1 MPIDS
6 SSPDVPGEMLDER
19 IAEEVIAGHT
29 EVAGGPDAVHETFL
43 GLDSTAWVAISC
55 LIFVA
60 VLWKVG
66 AFRAIGNALDS
77 RATKVRADLAEAAS
91 LRAEAEALKAKAAA
105 DAAQAEADAKAVIA
119 NAEVEA
125 KRIVAQAT
133 EDAETA
139 IRRRTRL
146 AEDRI
151 AAEGRSAEAELR
163 ARAAEITVKAAQ
175 TMLAERSKRGELSGL
190 VDTAIAGLDR
200 R

>member
-1 MPIDS
+1 MPNES
-6 SSPDVPGEMLDER
+6 VSPDVSTDMFEEQFGGEDFS
-19 IAEEVIAGHT
+19 GYT
-29 EVAGGPDAVHETFL
+29 EVAGGPDEANEFFL
-43 GLDSTAWVAISC
+43 GLDSTGWVALAC
-55 LIFVA
+55 VIFIA
-60 VLWKVG
+60 ILWKIG
-66 AFRAIGNALDS
+66 AFRAIGGALDS
-77 RATKVRADLAEAAS
+77 RAAKVRADLAEAAS

-125 KRIVAQAT
+125 QRIVAQAA
-133 EDAETA
+133 EDVETA
-139 IRRRTRL
+139 IRRRTRI

-175 TMLAERSKRGELSGL
+175 TALAERSARGELSGL
-190 VDTAIAGLDR
+190 VDTAIASLDR